1 MRPFTPSGALALAL
15 AAAAACA
22 VGACGKQDKG
32 ALHVVSIG
40 GPPQLVEPSTGPLSP
55 GQALLIA
62 NSAQGL
68 VRLDARGQ
76 IEPGLAERWNVS
88 DDGLSYVF
96 RLASTQWPNGRKVTA
111 EQIARM
117 IRRMLAPGSKNELK
131 DSLGAIDEIVAMTDR
146 VLEIRLSTPR
156 PELLQ
161 LLAQP
166 AMGLVYK
173 GQGTGP
179 FSVERRDGQLRLSRT
194 VSTPDEEETA
204 EERLELSGATAEQ
217 AVAQFVAGT
226 ADLVLGGTFVDLPTA
241 RAASVADTA
250 LQFDPAS
257 GLFGLVPT
265 RTQGPLASPEVRQLL
280 SQAIDRAA
288 LTTALKVP
296 GLLPRA
302 TVLEAGLSN
311 VADPA
316 PPAWTQVAIADR
328 RPQIAA
334 EAERRLDGERPIIR
348 LRLPAGPGSQALLD
362 RLKQD
367 WGAIGFDVQRATSA
381 AGADFT
387 LIDQVAPS
395 TSAAWFLRRF
405 RCGTAR
411 VCDEQVD
418 EMLDKARATPIAA
431 ERSALLLDAS
441 KRIDSLQLFIPLTAP
456 IRWSLVSPR
465 VTSFAGNRFGRHTL
479 IGLEERL
486 ARGE

>member
-1 MRPFTPSGALALAL
+1 LAGPSSTCPPRARLHNDPESIIVCNGYKDRNYIRTAL
-15 AAAAACA
+15 
-22 VGACGKQDKG
+22 
-32 ALHVVSIG
+32 I
-40 GPPQLVEPSTGPLSP
+40 
-55 GQALLIA
+55 
-62 NSAQGL
+62 
-68 VRLDARGQ
+68 
-76 IEPGLAERWNVS
+76 
-88 DDGLSYVF
+88 
-96 RLASTQWPNGRKVTA
+96 GRK
-111 EQIARM
+111 
-117 IRRMLAPGSKNELK
+117 
-131 DSLGAIDEIVAMTDR
+131 LGMTETTVKVHVREIMRKV
-146 VLEIRLSTPR
+146 
-156 PELLQ
+156 
-161 LLAQP
+161 
-166 AMGLVYK
+166 G
-173 GQGTGP
+173 
-179 FSVERRDGQLRLSRT
+179 
-194 VSTPDEEETA
+194 VSN
-204 EERLELSGATAEQ
+204 R
-217 AVAQFVAGT
+217 
-226 ADLVLGGTFVDLPTA
+226 
-241 RAASVADTA
+241 
-250 LQFDPAS
+250 
-257 GLFGLVPT
+257 
-265 RTQGPLASPEVRQLL
+265 
-280 SQAIDRAA
+280 
-288 LTTALKVP
+288 
-296 GLLPRA
+296 
-302 TVLEAGLSN
+302 
-311 VADPA
+311 
-316 PPAWTQVAIADR
+316 TQVAIADR

-367 WGAIGFDVQRATSA
+367 WGAIGFDVERATSA